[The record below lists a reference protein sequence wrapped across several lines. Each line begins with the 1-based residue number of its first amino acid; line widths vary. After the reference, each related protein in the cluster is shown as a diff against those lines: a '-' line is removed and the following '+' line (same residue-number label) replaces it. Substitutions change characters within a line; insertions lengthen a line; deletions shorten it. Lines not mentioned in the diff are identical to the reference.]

1 MKNWILL
8 AAICITG
15 SSPAVQ
21 TPVSP
26 WSEPQGAFFALSVP
40 DADASAAWYQ
50 GHLGFQVITKGE
62 APDKVARGILLEGH
76 GSLLEIVQHSKAR
89 PLKSLL
95 PHAGGAHEVHGIF
108 KVGLHV
114 RDVDAAYQ
122 AARNSGAEIDYNLGG
137 TSPQTG
143 MRSFTLRDNDGNLVH
158 PIGFRNDPGSL
169 DITER

>member
-62 APDKVARGILLEGH
+62 APDKVARGILLDGH
-76 GSLLEIVQHSKAR
+76 GSLLEIVQHSSQAAHHGPAAR
-89 PLKSLL
+89 R
-95 PHAGGAHEVHGIF
+95 GISDPRNF
-108 KVGLHV
+108 QIGFHV
-114 RDVDAAYQ
+114 RDIDVAYQ
-122 AARNSGAEIDYNLGG
+122 AMTVSGAEVVYKLALAREMGL
-137 TSPQTG
+137 
-143 MRSFTLRDNDGNLVH
+143 RSFTIRDHDGNLVQFF
-158 PIGFRNDPGSL
+158 GK
-169 DITER
+169 

>member
-1 MKNWILL
+1 MKDLILL
-8 AAICITG
+8 VAAWLTV
-15 SSPAVQ
+15 STPAIE
-21 TPVSP
+21 TPASP
-26 WSEPQGAFFALSVP
+26 WAEPHGAFFALSVP

-50 GHLGFQVITKGE
+50 KHLGFQLISKGE
-62 APDKVARGILLEGH
+62 APDKVARGILLQGN

-95 PHAGGAHEVHGIF
+95 PHAEGAHEVHGIF

-122 AARNSGAEIDYNLGG
+122 AVRNSGAEIAYELGG

-143 MRSFTLRDNDGNLVH
+143 MRSFTLRDNDGNLVQFL
-158 PIGFRNDPGSL
+158 GK
-169 DITER
+169 

>member
-50 GHLGFQVITKGE
+50 RHLGFQVITKGE
-62 APDKVARGILLEGH
+62 APDKVARGILLDGH
-76 GSLLEIVQHSKAR
+76 GSLLEIVQHSKAK
-89 PLKSLL
+89 PLTTVL
-95 PHAGGAHEVHGIF
+95 PHGEAYQIHGIF
-108 KVGLHV
+108 KIGFHV
-114 RDVDAAYQ
+114 RDIDVAYQ
-122 AARNSGAEIDYNLGG
+122 AMTVSGAEVVYKLALAREMGL
-137 TSPQTG
+137 
-143 MRSFTLRDNDGNLVH
+143 RSFTIRDHDGNLVQFF
-158 PIGFRNDPGSL
+158 GK
-169 DITER
+169 

>member
-50 GHLGFQVITKGE
+50 RHLGFQVITKGE
-62 APDKVARGILLEGH
+62 APDKVARGILLDGH
-76 GSLLEIVQHSKAR
+76 GSLLEIVQHSKAK
-89 PLKSLL
+89 PLTMATKS
-95 PHAGGAHEVHGIF
+95 P
-108 KVGLHV
+108 
-114 RDVDAAYQ
+114 
-122 AARNSGAEIDYNLGG
+122 NG
-137 TSPQTG
+137 TSSSSTRTRTTG
-143 MRSFTLRDNDGNLVH
+143 PASAFSTR
-158 PIGFRNDPGSL
+158 
-169 DITER
+169 